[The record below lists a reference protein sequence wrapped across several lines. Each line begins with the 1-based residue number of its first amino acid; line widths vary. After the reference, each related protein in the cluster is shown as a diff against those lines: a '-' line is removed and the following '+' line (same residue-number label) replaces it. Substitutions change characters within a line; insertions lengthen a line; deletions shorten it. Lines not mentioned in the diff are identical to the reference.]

1 MKIICTLGPSSY
13 KDNVLSFLKNKVNI
27 FRINLSHTPKE
38 QIINKIK
45 YLKNKKIKNICIDT
59 EGAQLRT
66 NFILKKTY
74 IKKGEYIKVFNNKKN
89 CNINTVSLHPSFELK
104 KIRLN
109 SKIYIGFNSL
119 ILKVIKN
126 ETNKEYILTKVIS
139 PGMLETNKGVHISNN
154 FKLNPLTEKDRY
166 ALKLAKNYNIK
177 YFAISFVNRSEDL
190 KQVKKILN
198 KNSFIISKI
207 ETLNA
212 INDLK
217 NISKESNALLI
228 DRGDLSRYIPIEKIP
243 YIQEQIIKFAKKNK
257 IPIYV
262 ATNLL
267 ETMINAKEPTRAE
280 SNDIYTTLKQGANG
294 LVLAAETAIGIDPV
308 NCVNFL
314 NKCIQLF
321 KKNKNLKIL

>member
-74 IKKGEYIKVFNNKKN
+74 IKKGKYIKVFNNKKN
-89 CNINTVSLHPSFELK
+89 CNLNTVSLHPSFELK

-154 FKLNPLTEKDRY
+154 FK
-166 ALKLAKNYNIK
+166 I
-177 YFAISFVNRSEDL
+177 
-190 KQVKKILN
+190 
-198 KNSFIISKI
+198 
-207 ETLNA
+207 
-212 INDLK
+212 
-217 NISKESNALLI
+217 
-228 DRGDLSRYIPIEKIP
+228 
-243 YIQEQIIKFAKKNK
+243 
-257 IPIYV
+257 
-262 ATNLL
+262 
-267 ETMINAKEPTRAE
+267 
-280 SNDIYTTLKQGANG
+280 
-294 LVLAAETAIGIDPV
+294 
-308 NCVNFL
+308 
-314 NKCIQLF
+314 
-321 KKNKNLKIL
+321 